1 MQRNTKVI
9 AAAGLIPV
17 ARELRAVCRGKT
29 FLDNI
34 KGVTLSNSLR
44 VFKAA
49 LEVDG
54 SITIDGHSWGDGFPS
69 YALAAVRNLAE
80 GRKLLDP
87 VKPTGG
93 WPYWHYLDEVTGEWE
108 NLAHLWER
116 ACKAPA
122 GSSSPA

>member
-1 MQRNTKVI
+1 MRRNTKVI
-9 AAAGLIPV
+9 AAVGLIPEP
-17 ARELRAVCRGKT
+17 RELRAVCRRRT
-29 FLDNI
+29 FFGDI
-34 KGVTLSNSLR
+34 KGVVLSNSHR
-44 VFKAA
+44 VFTAT

-80 GRKLLDP
+80 GRKLLGP

-108 NLAHLWER
+108 NLNHLWER
-116 ACKAPA
+116 ACEA
-122 GSSSPA
+122 GAVGPLHV